1 MSQIRILPE
10 ILSNKIAAGE
20 VVERPA
26 SVVKEL
32 VENALDAGSS
42 RIMIEIEKG
51 GRSMIRV
58 SDDGGGMVHD
68 DALLALERYATSK
81 IASDDDLFS
90 IGTLGFRGEALPS
103 IAAVSRMTLVSRAAG
118 AVSGT
123 EIQIEGG
130 RIQNVSEVGA
140 PPGTMVA
147 VRQLFFNTP
156 ARRKFLKTV
165 TTEMGHIADVIASL
179 ALGHPQV
186 HFKLL
191 HNRNIIKQWPAVT
204 DGYDRAVDVLG
215 RNVGSHLHA
224 LDHEKPDLQLSGW
237 IATPRVTRS
246 TSRGIYLF
254 VNGRWVRDKVIL
266 HAIFD
271 GYTQRL
277 VKGQYPLAVLF
288 IQVPVDQVDV
298 NVHPTKHEIRFT
310 RQRYVHDSIRDAI
323 AGTLDQVDR
332 PAWAPQTYDRVPVS
346 DSLPKVSE
354 SIETS
359 FKGGRDTRS
368 RIQELGYKAQD
379 TGSKIQDAGYR
390 QQDSVTGR
398 KYQISNI
405 KFQPGQSAIWETR
418 KFSSLR
424 VIGQLRNT
432 YVICESDDGL
442 MLIDQHAAHER
453 IYYEQLKRQAEKKTG
468 AVQNLLV
475 PETVEVGFRGAEVLE
490 KRIPELS
497 ALGLEIE
504 PFGGNSFVIKA
515 VPAMLAGQ
523 DVKPLVIE
531 IAEKLAT
538 TGYSDDLEAAL
549 DAAIHLIACHGAIR
563 ASQSLAEQQMEKLLE
578 QLDGC
583 ENPSHCPHGRPTWVQ
598 LSLYEMEKLFKRNL

>member
-32 VENALDAGSS
+32 AENALDAGSS

-58 SDDGGGMVHD
+58 SDDGGGMAHD

-81 IASDDDLFS
+81 IATDDDLFS

-103 IAAVSRMTLVSRAAG
+103 IAAVSRMTMVSRAAE
-118 AVSGT
+118 AVAGT
-123 EIQIEGG
+123 EIQVEGG
-130 RIQNVSEVGA
+130 RIKNVSEVGA
-140 PPGTMVA
+140 PTGTMVA

-191 HNRNIIKQWPAVT
+191 HNGNIVKQWPAVK
-204 DGYDRAVDVLG
+204 DGYDRTADVLG
-215 RNVGSHLHA
+215 KNVGSHLHA
-224 LDHEKPDLQLSGW
+224 LEHEKPDLKLSGW

-271 GYTQRL
+271 GYSQRL

-310 RQRYVHDSIRDAI
+310 RQRYVHDSIRDVVAR
-323 AGTLDQVDR
+323 TLDRVDR
-332 PAWAPQTYDRVPVS
+332 PAWAPQTYDRVPFS
-346 DSLPKVSE
+346 DSPPKVSE
-354 SIETS
+354 SFRAPFREE
-359 FKGGRDTRS
+359 RDTGY
-368 RIQELGYKAQD
+368 RIQDSGYKTQGTGYKVQD

-398 KYQISNI
+398 K
-405 KFQPGQSAIWETR
+405 FQHSQSGIWEAR

-432 YVICESDDGL
+432 YLICESDDGL
-442 MLIDQHAAHER
+442 LLIDQHAAHER

-475 PETVEVGFRGAEVLE
+475 PETVELGFREAEALE

-523 DVKPLVIE
+523 DVKPLVVE

-549 DAAIHLIACHGAIR
+549 DAAIHLVACHGAIR
-563 ASQSLAEQQMEKLLE
+563 ANQSLTEQQLEKLLE

-598 LSLYEMEKLFKRNL
+598 MSLYEMEKMFKRKI

>member
-51 GRSMIRV
+51 GRSLMRV
-58 SDDGGGMVHD
+58 SDDGGGMRHD

-81 IASDDDLFS
+81 IARDEDLFS

-103 IAAVSRMTLVSRAAG
+103 IAAVSKLALISRAAE
-118 AVSGT
+118 AEAGT
-123 EIQIEGG
+123 EIQVEGG
-130 RIQNVSEVGA
+130 RIKSVSEIGA
-140 PPGTMVA
+140 PPGTMVT
-147 VRQLFFNTP
+147 VRRLFFNTP

-186 HFKLL
+186 HFKLR
-191 HNRNIIKQWPAVT
+191 HNGHTLKQWPAVQ
-204 DGYDRAVDVLG
+204 DGFDRAVDVLG
-215 RNVGSHLHA
+215 KDVGRHLHA
-224 LDHEKPDLQLSGW
+224 VQLGKTDLQVSGW
-237 IATPRVTRS
+237 IAVPRVTRS
-246 TSRGIYLF
+246 TSRGIYVF
-254 VNGRWVRDKVIL
+254 VNGRWVRDNVIL
-266 HAIFD
+266 HAMFD
-271 GYTQRL
+271 GYSQRL

-288 IQVPVDQVDV
+288 IQVPFDQVDV
-298 NVHPTKHEIRFT
+298 NVHPTKHQIRFT
-310 RQRYVHDSIRDAI
+310 RQRFVHDAIRDLVSR
-323 AGTLDQVDR
+323 TLDQVDR
-332 PAWAPQTYDRVPVS
+332 PAWAPQSYDADRFGKS
-346 DSLPKVSE
+346 SAQISE
-354 SIETS
+354 NMGPSHAMA
-359 FKGGRDTRS
+359 GDRS
-368 RIQELGYKAQD
+368 GSMQD
-379 TGSKIQDAGYR
+379 TGYRIQDSESGN
-390 QQDSVTGR
+390 
-398 KYQISNI
+398 KFPISN
-405 KFQPGQSAIWETR
+405 FQFQQKIWETR

-424 VIGQLRNT
+424 VVGQLRNT
-432 YVICESDDGL
+432 YVICEGEDGL

-453 IYYEQLKRQAEKKTG
+453 IYYEQLKKQAAEKTT

-475 PETVEVGFRGAEVLE
+475 PETVEMGFREARVLE
-490 KRIPELS
+490 KRIAELS
-497 ALGLEIE
+497 ELGLEIE
-504 PFGGNSFVIKA
+504 PFGGTTFVVKA

-531 IAEKLAT
+531 IAEKLAAS
-538 TGYSDDLEAAL
+538 GFSDDLQ
-549 DAAIHLIACHGAIR
+549 AAIDATIQSMACHGAIR
-563 ASQSLAEQQMEKLLE
+563 ASHALTDRQISGLLE

-598 LSLYEMEKLFKRNL
+598 LSLFEMEKMFKRKV